1 MKKRPIIIDTDPG
14 VDDAVAIAI
23 ALFSDEL
30 DVKCI
35 TTVCGNVSLEKTTL
49 NALRLLKFFNRE
61 DIPIAAGAKQPLLR
75 KAVDASD
82 VHGESGMEGFDFDEV
97 NWGCLR
103 KEGAIELMRS
113 TLLESEEP
121 ITLLPIGPLTNI
133 ALLLTT
139 YPEVKSKIQEIVM
152 MGGSTERGN
161 CGVMSEFNFHV
172 DPEAAKIVLNSGVK
186 CTLVPL
192 DAGKHTFITSDVC
205 DQLQSIN
212 KTGKMFY
219 NLFKRYRAAFID
231 SGLRVYDSY
240 AVAYLLEPSIFVT
253 QDAFVDIE
261 VQGEYTAGC
270 SVVDLHGYLQRE
282 PNATVVLDGDREQY
296 LRWFMESVKKCC

>member
-1 MKKRPIIIDTDPG
+1 MKKIPIIIDTDPG
-14 VDDAVAIAI
+14 VDDAVAIAL
-23 ALFSDEL
+23 ALFSEEL
-30 DVKCI
+30 EVKCI
-35 TTVCGNVSLEKTTL
+35 TTVAGNVSLEKTTL

-82 VHGESGMEGFDFDEV
+82 VHGESGLEGFDFDEV
-97 NWGCLR
+97 DWSILR
-103 KEGAIELMRS
+103 SEGAIELLRR
-113 TLLESEEP
+113 TLLESHEP

-133 ALLLTT
+133 ALLLST
-139 YPEVKSKIQEIVM
+139 YPEVKAHIKEIVM

-172 DPEAAKIVLNSGVK
+172 DPEAAKIVLNSGLK

-192 DAGKHTFITSDVC
+192 DAGKHTFITSAVC
-205 DQLQSIN
+205 DEMQSIN

-219 NLFKRYRAAFID
+219 NLFKRYRAAFLD
-231 SGLRVYDSY
+231 SGLRIYDSY
-240 AVAYLLEPSIFVT
+240 AVAYLIAPSIFTT

-270 SVVDLHGYLQRE
+270 SVVDLHGYLNKE
-282 PNATVVLDGDREQY
+282 PNATVVLDGDYEQY
-296 LRWFMESVKKCC
+296 IHWFMISLKKCD